1 MSKGIEEHWK
11 SHVAEDFPQCP
22 LCGSKSLEYDVEYGS
37 AQDFIYCV
45 DCNAK
50 WEIDWKGEDFQIEYI
65 ILLEV
70 GDSGKYSNLM
80 KEKHGTDFWREMMS
94 DLRGRVPAAKTET
107 IRKVRCD
114 YCGTLFNEVLDA
126 CPYCG
131 GRMTD
136 NRILRGL

>member
-1 MSKGIEEHWK
+1 LSDGIEEHWK
-11 SHVAEDFPQCP
+11 SHVAEYFPQCP

-37 AQDFIYCV
+37 VQDYIYCH

-50 WEIDWKGEDFQIEYI
+50 WEIDWKGEDFKIEYL

-70 GDSGKYSNLM
+70 GDSEKYSNLI
-80 KEKHGTDFWREMMS
+80 KEKHSPEFWREMMS
-94 DLRGRVPAAKTET
+94 NSKEPVSIAGAET
-107 IRKVRCD
+107 VSKVRCE

-131 GRMTD
+131 GRTTS
-136 NRILRGL
+136 NQVLRGL

>member
-1 MSKGIEEHWK
+1 MSEDIEEHWK
-11 SHVAEDFPQCP
+11 SHVAEYFPQCP

-37 AQDFIYCV
+37 VKDFIYCV
-45 DCNAK
+45 DCNDK
-50 WEIDWKGEDFQIEYI
+50 WEIDWKGEDFKIEYI

-70 GDSGKYSNLM
+70 GDSEKHGNLI
-80 KEKHGTDFWREMMS
+80 KEKHSAEFWRNMMPNS
-94 DLRGRVPAAKTET
+94 KERVPIAKAET
-107 IRKVRCD
+107 VSKVRCA

-136 NRILRGL
+136 NRVLRGL